1 MQRYVVGLLFDEGR
15 FNLVLI
21 YKTHGPKCV
30 VGRWN
35 GVGGHIEP
43 NEEPIKAMVRGFYEE
58 AGVKTR
64 EHDWEPVAELS
75 SGVAQVYFYAC
86 ENEGYFMDAHT
97 CTDEE
102 IAVFNVDQLPSRLV
116 TNLTWMIPW
125 LADPFIIRQYMEIML
140 KRDQEI

>member
-1 MQRYVVGLLFDEGR
+1 V
-15 FNLVLI
+15 VLI
-21 YKTHGPKCV
+21 HKNHGPKCV

-43 NEEPIKAMVRGFYEE
+43 GEEPIKAMVREFYEE

-64 EHDWEPVAELS
+64 EHDWKPVAEIN
-75 SGVAQVYFYAC
+75 SGVAQVYFYTC
-86 ENEGYFMDAHT
+86 EDEGYFMDAHT

-102 IAVFNVDQLPSRLV
+102 IAVFAVRCLPPVV

-125 LADPFIIRQYMEIML
+125 LADPHIIRQYMEIAL
-140 KRDQEI
+140 KKDQEI

>member
-15 FNLVLI
+15 FNVVLI
-21 YKTHGPKCV
+21 HKTHGPKCV

-43 NEEPIKAMVRGFYEE
+43 GETPIQAMVREFREE
-58 AGVKTR
+58 AGVRTR
-64 EHDWEPVAELS
+64 EHDWTPVAELS

-140 KRDQEI
+140 KWDQEI